1 LLLGFFADTAVNAA
15 GRNGV
20 FQGGGFGLLGEQALA
35 VGATLVFSF
44 VVTYAICRVLAAVLP
59 GGLRVTDEEEETG
72 LDLTLHSEVAY
83 ASDRV

>member
-1 LLLGFFADTAVNAA
+1 M
-15 GRNGV
+15 
-20 FQGGGFGLLGEQALA
+20 
-35 VGATLVFSF
+35 TLVYSF
-44 VVTYAICRVLAAVLP
+44 VVTYVLCRVLDAVLP